1 MTQIPPAP
9 GGPPPKDG
17 ASPTPT
23 GSGSFPTV
31 QGGVGGAT
39 GAHQIPGANRGQGAE
54 MLAEL
59 LKTQRQL
66 TQVMHETREL
76 RAKLGRRSHQMQLLQ
91 HVSEILA
98 ATSKGGQ
105 VASVVLEVL
114 SQEFGCPRA
123 AMWTL
128 EDGGGAF
135 VAKEAVGLAR
145 SEWSSLRL
153 PAPNP
158 FPDQPLLL
166 FQTQWLDKGHLPE
179 ALQPLAVEKD
189 AQIFFV
195 PFENQLLLLGFALL
209 VVPKERHFEEED
221 LDSMA
226 ILQRQTAVSLY
237 NAWLFQDLQDQRNA
251 LQRQTLELE
260 RANGA
265 LREADRLKSEFLA
278 LTSHELRTPLTG
290 ILGFTR
296 LVLDG
301 LYQDEEDMKQM
312 LLDSYASG
320 QHLLSLLND
329 ILDLAKIESGRLEV
343 QIGACTLQSVID
355 EVRPVAE
362 AYPRKPGVVLVWPDN
377 LPEIPE
383 IFVDPSRL
391 KQVLL
396 NLMSNALKFT
406 KEGSVSILAE
416 RGIGTI
422 IVQVVDTGIGVSAE
436 AQKRLFQKFAQ
447 AEGGHA
453 REFGGTGLG
462 LVICKHLVEMMNGSV
477 TLWSDGV
484 GKGTT
489 MTLTV
494 PIA

>member
-1 MTQIPPAP
+1 MAQLPPAP
-9 GGPPPKDG
+9 GSPPPKDG
-17 ASPTPT
+17 AGTSQGAPASPSGANPVYPPPGQT
-23 GSGSFPTV
+23 GSFQLPGQT
-31 QGGVGGAT
+31 GG
-39 GAHQIPGANRGQGAE
+39 HQVPAQRGQGAE

-128 EDGGGAF
+128 EDGGASF
-135 VAKEAVGLAR
+135 TPKEAVGLPR

-179 ALQPLAVEKD
+179 TLEPLALDKD

-209 VVPKERHFEEED
+209 VLPKDRHFEEED

-237 NAWLFQDLQDQRNA
+237 NAWLFQDLQDQRNT

-260 RANGA
+260 RANSA

-278 LTSHELRTPLTG
+278 LTSHE
-290 ILGFTR
+290 
-296 LVLDG
+296 
-301 LYQDEEDMKQM
+301 
-312 LLDSYASG
+312 
-320 QHLLSLLND
+320 
-329 ILDLAKIESGRLEV
+329 
-343 QIGACTLQSVID
+343 
-355 EVRPVAE
+355 
-362 AYPRKPGVVLVWPDN
+362 
-377 LPEIPE
+377 
-383 IFVDPSRL
+383 
-391 KQVLL
+391 
-396 NLMSNALKFT
+396 
-406 KEGSVSILAE
+406 
-416 RGIGTI
+416 
-422 IVQVVDTGIGVSAE
+422 
-436 AQKRLFQKFAQ
+436 
-447 AEGGHA
+447 
-453 REFGGTGLG
+453 
-462 LVICKHLVEMMNGSV
+462 
-477 TLWSDGV
+477 
-484 GKGTT
+484 
-489 MTLTV
+489 
-494 PIA
+494 